1 MSVAKIPA
9 DTCRYLAPL
18 HGIDFVTPS
27 LVGLAARKI
36 YPHRITIAA
45 PERERSMQ
53 YGSNIEAV
61 KQYMDGL
68 SPEDVIETVL
78 DKIECPL

>member
-1 MSVAKIPA
+1 MSKAPL
-9 DTCRYLAPL
+9 TRFRYLAPL

-61 KQYMDGL
+61 KQYMEGL

-78 DKIECPL
+78 AKVECPL